1 MPLTWAT
8 GLSDEEQRSRAQ
20 EILKKAVYTYHR
32 DWRLFQEPLQ
42 NAIDSFIDQNT
53 GLPIQ
58 FEEGHVP
65 KVKVIFDVDED
76 LVTIEDN
83 GSGIKR
89 DDHRYMIDPYS
100 GGKDVKNYGAE
111 GDDDQEKRKRTN
123 LKGNQGIGAKT
134 VVFGSSKFEI
144 YTKHHQE
151 DIGWSWE
158 GEKLYTVPKDG
169 EPEELNDLEEWI
181 DENIPHGT
189 MVTVRAAVE
198 LDGFTTE
205 QFIEEKIRTWSKDL
219 GLELRQEQNTYSKK
233 LDLDLQLSKIER
245 KIKSKLAKINK
256 QWRGFKREYGDDFGL
271 NRKSKPKDIE
281 ENKAARK
288 LWKEMIVSE
297 IEEKI
302 TLEGARDA
310 LEKES
315 EQLKK
320 KLDKIYESLINLPK
334 EHEKK
339 EHIVRQLETYAEAVK
354 NLEEAKKLGNEEEI
368 EEVKSIYSGAVFD
381 LFENETRSDEYKF
394 YQKKSKKDGFSA
406 DLGRVLRHYLL
417 FKTYAGD
424 ITRVVDADT
433 ALPDVEIELKI
444 KCTQNFDGIKPIEG
458 GELIEEL
465 VVGYQTVQSAW
476 DRLSVDHSSDKMRQN
491 ATALITKN
499 KIVED
504 DWKEIVTKNNDD
516 YRDQFFTHTFVG
528 DELEELLGYFRLE
541 TDKDG
546 EKVMKYYAPDPSK
559 LKKSKTGFGSA
570 LTRINGIHI
579 SISNS
584 KNLKGKLG
592 VPPGQWISVNG
603 LPTDIK
609 AEIEGVG
616 DGGFRTSM
624 HIIVDVDGTL
634 GIGKRNLGGEGP
646 GLHGTLKN
654 TVENFLVGI
663 WTNLVRI
670 ARRITVNEEK
680 ETDGKLIDF
689 NEGQLAEIEDEN
701 SYDVMLENFGRTTL
715 PTTEDDIIQ
724 MHNYWLGKNNFQFGW
739 QSLSGVTE
747 IDGRSEMTHHD
758 GVIKIEYKGPDQV
771 GSNQSGIRNL
781 VYKNNLKGGR
791 QSFAKY
797 DVAVVWEPPTSSKIN
812 AVDNT
817 CEWFPYASD
826 PSQHV
831 YPTSSEMFPRECMFR
846 IEKDAQYIC
855 VFSLQI
861 LYQNLVKESS
871 DSE

>member
-1 MPLTWAT
+1 MPITWAT
-8 GLSDEEQRSRAQ
+8 GLSEEKQRSRAQ

-42 NAIDSFIDQNT
+42 NAIDSFINQDT

-58 FEEGHVP
+58 FEEGHQP
-65 KVKVIFDVDED
+65 KVKVTFDVDED

-83 GSGIKR
+83 GSGIKK

-100 GGKDVKNYGAE
+100 GGKDVKNYGDD
-111 GDDDQEKRKRTN
+111 DDDQEKRKRTN

-144 YTKHHQE
+144 FTKHHE
-151 DIGWSWE
+151 ADVGWSWK
-158 GEKLYTVPKDG
+158 GENLYTVPKDG
-169 EPEELNDLEEWI
+169 EPHNLNDLEDWT

-189 MVTVRAAVE
+189 KVTVRAAVE
-198 LDGFTTE
+198 LDGFSTYK
-205 QFIEEKIRTWSKDL
+205 FIEEKIRTWSKDL
-219 GLELRQEQNTYSKK
+219 GLELRQEQTTYSKGLENK
-233 LDLDLQLSKIER
+233 LQHSKMER
-245 KIKSKLAKINK
+245 KIKSLENKIIK
-256 QWRGFKREYGDDFGL
+256 HWKSFKRDFGSDFGL
-271 NRKSKPKDIE
+271 NKKSKPEDIDG
-281 ENKAARK
+281 NNAAQK
-288 LWKEMIVSE
+288 IWNEMIDSE
-297 IEEKI
+297 TKAIN
-302 TLEGARDA
+302 TLECDLNQLG
-310 LEKES
+310 LEVK
-315 EQLKK
+315 QLDD
-320 KLDKIYESLINLPK
+320 KLAGIFQSFIDLPK
-334 EHEKK
+334 DHEKK
-339 EHIVRQLETYAEAVK
+339 EHIVRQLKTYDEAEKSLVA
-354 NLEEAKKLGNEEEI
+354 AKKMGNEEKI
-368 EEVKSIYSGAVFD
+368 EEFKSIFGEAESD
-381 LFENETRSDEYKF
+381 LFENETRDDEYKF
-394 YQKKSKKDGFSA
+394 YRKNNKKDGFSA

-433 ALPDVEIELKI
+433 ALPEVKIELKV
-444 KCTQNFDGIKPIEG
+444 KCTQNFDGIKPVEG

-465 VVGYQTVQSAW
+465 MVGYQTVQSAW

-504 DWKEIVTKNNDD
+504 GWKEIVTKNNDD

-528 DELEELLGYFRLE
+528 DELKELLGYFRLE

-546 EKVMKYYAPDPSK
+546 EKAMKYYEPDPSR
-559 LKKSKTGFGSA
+559 LKISKTGFGSA
-570 LTRINGIHI
+570 LNRINGIHI

-680 ETDGKLIDF
+680 ETAGKLIDF
-689 NEGQLAEIEDEN
+689 NEGQLAEIEDEK
-701 SYDVMLENFGRTTL
+701 SYDIMLEYFGRTTL

-747 IDGRSEMTHHD
+747 IDGRSEMTHHN
-758 GVIKIEYKGPDQV
+758 GVIKIEYKGPDQI

-797 DVAVVWEPPTSSKIN
+797 NVAVVWEPPTNNKIN
-812 AVDNT
+812 AVDNI
-817 CEWFPYASD
+817 CDWYPYGSD
-826 PSQHV
+826 PSQDV
-831 YPTSSEMFPRECMFR
+831 YPASVEMFPRECMFR
-846 IEKDAQYIC
+846 LEKDANYVC

-861 LYQNLVKESS
+861 LYENLVKQSPGPK
-871 DSE
+871 

>member
-1 MPLTWAT
+1 MPITWAT
-8 GLSDEEQRSRAQ
+8 GLSEEEQRSRAQ

-42 NAIDSFIDQNT
+42 NAIDSFINQDT

-58 FEEGHVP
+58 FEEGHQP
-65 KVKVIFDVDED
+65 KVKVTFDVDED

-111 GDDDQEKRKRTN
+111 DDGEEEKRKRTN

-144 YTKHHQE
+144 YTQHHEE
-151 DIGWSWE
+151 DVGWSWK
-158 GEKLYTVPKDG
+158 GDDLYTVPKNG
-169 EPEELNDLEEWI
+169 VPENLNDLEDWT
-181 DENIPHGT
+181 DETIPHGT
-189 MVTVRAAVE
+189 KVTVRAAVE
-198 LDGFTTE
+198 LDGFSTH

-219 GLELRQEQNTYSKK
+219 GLELRQEQTTYSKK
-233 LDLDLQLSKIER
+233 NDIDLQLVRIER
-245 KIKSKLAKINK
+245 KIKSMGNKINK
-256 QWRGFKREYGDDFGL
+256 HWRSFKSEYRNDFDL
-271 NRKSKPKDIE
+271 NRKSVIKDIE
-281 ENKAARK
+281 GKKAAQK
-288 LWKEMIVSE
+288 IWNEMIDSE
-297 IEEKI
+297 IE
-302 TLEGARDA
+302 AMNA
-310 LEKES
+310 LESEQNALKKES
-315 EQLKK
+315 EQLGK
-320 KLDKIYESLINLPK
+320 KLEEIYQSFVDLPDIN
-334 EHEKK
+334 EKK
-339 EHIVRQLETYAEAVK
+339 EHIDRQLETYIEARK
-354 NLEEAKKLGNEEEI
+354 NLEEAKKIGNKEEI
-368 EEVKSIYSGAVFD
+368 EEVKSIYYGAEFD
-381 LFENETRSDEYKF
+381 LFENESRDDEYKF

-433 ALPDVEIELKI
+433 ALPEVKIELKV
-444 KCTQNFDGIKPIEG
+444 KCTRNFDGIKLIEG

-476 DRLSVDHSSDKMRQN
+476 DRLSMDRSTQKMIEN
-491 ATALITKN
+491 AVSLTTKN
-499 KIVED
+499 TIVED
-504 DWKEIVTKNNDD
+504 DWKEIVTRNNDD

-528 DELEELLGYFRLE
+528 DELKELLGYFRLE
-541 TDKDG
+541 TDKNG
-546 EKVMKYYAPDPSK
+546 EKVMKYYDPAPDK
-559 LKKSKTGFGSA
+559 LKISKTGFGSA

-592 VPPGQWISVNG
+592 IPAGQWISVNG

-654 TVENFLVGI
+654 TVENYLVGI

-689 NEGQLAEIEDEN
+689 NEGQLEEIEEEK
-701 SYDVMLENFGRTTL
+701 SYEVMLENFGRTTL
-715 PTTEDDIIQ
+715 PTTEDDVIQ
-724 MHNYWLGKNNFQFGW
+724 MHNYWLGKNRYPFGW

-747 IDGRSEMTHHD
+747 IDGISEMTHHG
-758 GVIKIEYKGPDQV
+758 GVLKIEYKGPDQV

-797 DVAVVWEPPTSSKIN
+797 DVAVVWEPPTSEKIN

-817 CEWFPYASD
+817 CLWFPYGDDASQD
-826 PSQHV
+826 A
-831 YPTSSEMFPRECMFR
+831 YPASEQMFPRECMFR
-846 IEKDAQYIC
+846 LEKDAQTIC
-855 VFSLQI
+855 IFSLQI
-861 LYQNLVKESS
+861 LYQNLVKEIP
-871 DSE
+871 DSA